1 MAEPYHQRGR
11 RLLQVLAATVA
22 VALAAAYPAFLI
34 FFGHWFGHWARTHSS
49 EAILLR
55 PWVILALVVS
65 GTALLV
71 MLTELFVLVLPLA
84 QGLVNERLGRSAR
97 AAECYQNALSR
108 YLRGGYFPFRT
119 SSRLMGTGLF
129 SWKNE
134 ALDLTV
140 DEAFEFVKDMRDACN
155 QMRKGIVSGRLL
167 PLFSFFQGFNDF
179 IATIETAESM
189 VDLADTLR
197 AGQLARLEKRAA
209 KTVKSDLG
217 NLDRGLTLYYL
228 GKYEDA
234 RALFDGAANGLE
246 ASEDTDLKELAS
258 LFGALAAWEIGDRA
272 DCGLRM
278 RGLRPADL
286 DVHLHV
292 ITLRCL
298 LASAQ
303 GKPQKAAATLERI
316 ASRVRDSSVD
326 ADALAWLT
334 YVRATALRTLGRY
347 DDALQY
353 AQQAVEH
360 FQPAGPAMALD
371 ARLEVARALTGL
383 GRHDDAIA
391 VAASATAEMDVC
403 RYELGATDNR
413 SAFARANGSARA
425 LALELAAAGAPRL
438 AAELIE
444 CGRVQGLPAIQQDH
458 DVAHA
463 GAPSF
468 RKPRAKLWGR
478 RSSSQPPA
486 AENSSKSAAW
496 TAVGLAPLTPPPRLD
511 LFVPGDSELVRIAP
525 QLPVTDQVVLAQV
538 AEAVAGKEWWWW
550 GSWVAGDQLYW
561 SLIGHDGTVEAGA
574 IPMASLEPVLA
585 RLLATLPTPLEGDT
599 GGNVARARSGALAQ
613 PGPALQLTS
622 ELGKLLIPPTLRH
635 LTLAG
640 AASGQPVSLVIA
652 PAPALGRVPFGL
664 LGLAKTGTQ
673 LAHGAV
679 VRLGASVALL
689 EQVRRRHP
697 GQLDGDVLGVIDP
710 CGREVAEP
718 SGKRAKL
725 SLVADNH
732 LGKMGISGWAWL
744 QDRPVLSRFGHL
756 AELGAVTDLARQAT
770 ISELSKALRT
780 TAAGTLAYIGHVSNA
795 PDDVPANT
803 SLVLDDDNLYARDL
817 LYDDKRRWPMPPRVA
832 LLGCGSGGA
841 QAPEWLGLAPAS
853 MWAGAEIVA
862 ATAWDLIDEPDTWN
876 LAEEVVTIL
885 HGGPDPAAEWRKRF
899 IGHLEDWKSDRDAPS
914 PLSWAAIQFIGLV
927 ARSDQAVS

>member
-1 MAEPYHQRGR
+1 MAEPDHQRGR
-11 RLLQVLAATVA
+11 RLLQVVAATVA
-22 VALAAAYPAFLI
+22 VALAAAYAAFLI
-34 FFGHWFGHWARTHSS
+34 FLIHWARTRSS
-49 EAILLR
+49 DGSLLR
-55 PWVILALVVS
+55 PWLILGLVVS

-84 QGLVNERLGRSAR
+84 RGLINERLGRSAR

-119 SSRLMGTGLF
+119 GSRMMGILLP

-134 ALDLTV
+134 ALDLTTG
-140 DEAFEFVKDMRDACN
+140 EAFEFIKDMRDAYN
-155 QMRKGIVSGRLL
+155 QMRKGIISGRLL
-167 PLFSFFQGFNDF
+167 PLFSFFQGFDDIF
-179 IATIETAESM
+179 TDIETVEGM
-189 VDLADTLR
+189 DDLADILR
-197 AGQLARLEKRAA
+197 AGQLGRMEKRAA
-209 KTVKSDLG
+209 KIVKSDLG
-217 NLDRGLTLYYL
+217 NLGRGLTLYQL

-234 RALFDGAANGLE
+234 RALFDGIADGYKT
-246 ASEDTDLKELAS
+246 SEDTELKELAR
-258 LFGALAAWEIGDRA
+258 LLGALATWEIGDRA
-272 DCGLRM
+272 ECGLRL

-286 DVHLHV
+286 DVRLQV

-303 GKPQKAAATLERI
+303 GKPQKAAAILERI

-326 ADALAWLT
+326 ADVLAWLT
-334 YVRATALRTLGRY
+334 SVRATALRTLGRY

-353 AQQAVEH
+353 AQQVVEH
-360 FQPAGPAMALD
+360 FQSAGPAMALD

-383 GRHDDAIA
+383 GRHDDAVA
-391 VAASATAEMDVC
+391 VAAAATAEMDVC
-403 RYELGATDNR
+403 RYELGTTDSR
-413 SAFARANGSARA
+413 SAFARANGAARA
-425 LALELAAAGAPRL
+425 LALELAAASAPRL

-444 CGRVQGLPAIQQDH
+444 CARVQGLPAIQEDH
-458 DVAHA
+458 DVAHP
-463 GAPSF
+463 GAPSS
-468 RKPRAKLWGR
+468 RMPRTKQWGR
-478 RSSSQPPA
+478 RSSQPPA
-486 AENSSKSAAW
+486 AEDSPKSAAW

-511 LFVPGDSELVRIAP
+511 LFRPGDSELVRIAP
-525 QLPVTDQVVLAQV
+525 QLPATDQVVLAQV
-538 AEAVAGKEWWWW
+538 AEAVAGKEWCWW

-574 IPMASLEPVLA
+574 IPMASLEPLLA
-585 RLLATLPTPLEGDT
+585 RLLATLPTPLEGET

-622 ELGKLLIPPTLRH
+622 ELGRLLIPPTLRH
-635 LTLAG
+635 LALAG
-640 AASGQPVSLVIA
+640 AASGQPVSLVVA
-652 PAPALGRVPFGL
+652 PAPALGRVPFAL
-664 LGLAKTGTQ
+664 LGLAKTATQ

-679 VRLGASVALL
+679 VRLGASAALL

-697 GQLDGDVLGVIDP
+697 GQLNGDVLGVIDP
-710 CGREVAEP
+710 CGREAAEP
-718 SGKRAKL
+718 SGKQAKL

-732 LGKMGISGWAWL
+732 LGKMGISGWVWL
-744 QDRPVLSRFGHL
+744 QGRPVLSRYGHL

-770 ISELSKALRT
+770 ISELSRALRT
-780 TAAGTLAYIGHVSNA
+780 TGAGTLAYIGHVSNA
-795 PDDVPANT
+795 SDDVPANT
-803 SLVLDDDNLYARDL
+803 SLVLDDHNLYARDL

-853 MWAGAEIVA
+853 MWAGAQVVA

-885 HGGPDPAAEWRKRF
+885 HRGPDPAAEWRKRF
-899 IGHLEDWKSDRDAPS
+899 IGHLEDWKSDGDAPS

-927 ARSDQAVS
+927 PRSDQAGS